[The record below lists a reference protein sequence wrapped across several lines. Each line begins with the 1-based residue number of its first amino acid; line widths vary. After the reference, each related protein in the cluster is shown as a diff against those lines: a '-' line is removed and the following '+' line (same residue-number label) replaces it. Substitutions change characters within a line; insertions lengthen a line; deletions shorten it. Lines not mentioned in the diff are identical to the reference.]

1 MNHSEK
7 LYQKLAWLL
16 KYGSL
21 LAMTILF
28 LGIIWS
34 FILPDSE
41 RSLKT
46 PDTENFLSN
55 LLPDSPPN
63 LLNLGIMVLMLMP
76 VGVVLVCLVHYTSEK
91 EKKYSLISLGVLL
104 VLILGI
110 FLGAI
115 QV

>member
-7 LYQKLAWLL
+7 LYQRLALLL

-34 FILPDSE
+34 FILPNSE
-41 RSLKT
+41 RSLET
-46 PDTENFLSN
+46 LEAENFLSN
-55 LLPDSPPN
+55 LLPDSPSN

-76 VGVVLVCLVHYTSEK
+76 IGVVLVCLVHFVSEK
-91 EKKYSLISLGVLL
+91 EKKFSLVSLGVLL

-110 FLGAI
+110 FLGAL